1 MQAALFP
8 GDSEVQQLLHIF
20 KLLGTPNED
29 IWPGVASLR
38 DWHEFPQWKPQPL
51 EKVFV
56 TLEPA
61 GIDLMKSMFAYDPAE
76 RITVSS
82 LLVGLHDNEKDK
94 RVLVELLKIS

>member
-1 MQAALFP
+1 MVLLQAALFP

-29 IWPGVASLR
+29 TWPGVASLR

-51 EKVFV
+51 EKIFV

-61 GIDLMKSMFAYDPAE
+61 GIDLMTKMFAYDPAE
-76 RITVSS
+76 RITVSTLYTS
-82 LLVGLHDNEKDK
+82 NICHLNAVKSCRDC
-94 RVLVELLKIS
+94 